1 MINIYSVILRISLS
15 KRTLQPSHR
24 RDLKKIEALLLCD
37 DVAIAGGV
45 LERQAERFPAQKAQE
60 SISQVSRKQSWIKF
74 WSRVTSVQTR
84 CILETSHAF
93 FKTSLADSG
102 YASLACGWSRRPPR
116 RQRWRLI
123 CWCPKMAISWGEISD
138 ILYFHGD
145 IVSYRYN
152 LMIYYITNYFW
163 FLWNRLPKNPIVNL
177 SHFTQTHIEK

>member
-1 MINIYSVILRISLS
+1 MLLS
-15 KRTLQPSHR
+15 P
-24 RDLKKIEALLLCD
+24 
-37 DVAIAGGV
+37 V
-45 LERQAERFPAQKAQE
+45 
-60 SISQVSRKQSWIKF
+60 VSWNVKQSGSRRKKHRNGSHKSPENS
-74 WSRVTSVQTR
+74 SRVTSVQTR

-152 LMIYYITNYFW
+152 LMIYYITNYFG
-163 FLWNRLPKNPIVNL
+163 FLWNRLPKNPIVKL